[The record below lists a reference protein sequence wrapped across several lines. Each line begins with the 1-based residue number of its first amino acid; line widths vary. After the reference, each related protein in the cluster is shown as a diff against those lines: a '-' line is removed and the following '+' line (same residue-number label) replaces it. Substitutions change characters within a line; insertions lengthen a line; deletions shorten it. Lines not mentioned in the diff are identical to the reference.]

1 MKINRL
7 ISLLALSLW
16 LPVTGHAG
24 LEDIRQDA
32 EKGRISAQYEL
43 GILYEFGFRLPDHET
58 EALAWYSIAA
68 ERGSAPAA
76 QRRDLL
82 KARLSAQQVEQAEA
96 RSKQLLVG
104 MPAPPPEAP
113 PPPPPAAEVAA
124 PPAPVPPET
133 SAAPAQVPM
142 PEPAPAEPPAGVAPT
157 P

>member
-16 LPVTGHAG
+16 LPVTGYAG
-24 LEDIRQDA
+24 LEDIRHDA
-32 EKGRISAQYEL
+32 EKGRITAQYEL

-68 ERGSAPAA
+68 ERGNAPAA

-104 MPAPPPEAP
+104 MPTALPEA
-113 PPPPPAAEVAA
+113 PPPAAEVAA
-124 PPAPVPPET
+124 PSVPVPPET
-133 SAAPAQVPM
+133 STAPAQVPM
-142 PEPAPAEPPAGVAPT
+142 PESAPAEPPAGVAPT